1 MKAETEAESL
11 RYQYEKDLE
20 VYKKVKESQGLDN
33 EALISYMTIRAIS
46 ESKNDIN
53 LALKS
58 PAKTSYSS
66 ITD

>member
-1 MKAETEAESL
+1 MTEAEAL
-11 RYQYEKDLE
+11 RYQYEKDLQ
-20 VYKKVKESQGLDN
+20 VYKNIKLTQGLDN

-46 ESKNDIN
+46 ESKNEIN
-53 LALKS
+53 MALKS